1 MKANLIANYKKL
13 LFFGWKGILIVILD
27 RFAVML
33 IFKYSNWLFV
43 LLMLAFAFTAN
54 AQQNHFV
61 YLQTD
66 NGKPFYVKMD
76 QKILSSSSEGYI
88 ILPGIASGIYQ
99 LKVGFPQKEYPEESF
114 SITVGDENEGYLI
127 KHFEDKGL
135 QLFNMETLALISGDR
150 DTSAMMLASG
160 TKDTNPF
167 TKMLANV
174 VKDSTI
180 LQNHEVVVEN
190 PAKSSDTSKVNSEVA
205 ANAVST
211 SPDTLTTAQN
221 NPVSPSA
228 NPLDSSATT
237 ANSIPPSTSPA
248 DSSVATAGSPISK
261 LTSTQDKDGLTMV
274 YADGSGDKSDT
285 VKVLMP
291 AGKELSGADSEATKK
306 DSFDFSANNSR
317 GNTSGDTSQFTI
329 TPTIEK
335 PSNEKK
341 GSVLRK
347 DTIAT
352 AADSATEGKT
362 APEQV
367 FYIGPKEKEKQGEV
381 SENTSSNER
390 KGLFSGL
397 SKNTKKEATETTK
410 PAANNIE
417 VLPNE
422 AAPSNSN
429 SDCKAFADN
438 EDFLRLRKKMASEDS
453 KDAMIKVA
461 NKFFR
466 SRCFSTSQIKDLSY
480 LFLTDEGKYMFFD
493 AAYPHTSDSDQFP
506 ALESQL
512 KDKYYQNRFEAMIKK

>member
-1 MKANLIANYKKL
+1 
-13 LFFGWKGILIVILD
+13 
-27 RFAVML
+27 ML
-33 IFKYSNWLFV
+33 IFKYGKWLFV
-43 LLMLAFAFTAN
+43 FLLLAFAFTAK

-66 NGKPFYVKMD
+66 NGKAFYIKMD

-88 ILPGIASGIYQ
+88 ILPGIASGVYQ
-99 LKVGFPQKEYPEESF
+99 LKVGFPQKEYPEEAF

-135 QLFNMETLALISGDR
+135 QLFNIETLALISGDR
-150 DTSAMMLASG
+150 DTSSMVLASG
-160 TKDTNPF
+160 SRDTNPF
-167 TKMLANV
+167 TEMLANV

-190 PAKSSDTSKVNSEVA
+190 PAKSLSTSKVNSEVA
-205 ANAVST
+205 ADSVSI
-211 SPDTLTTAQN
+211 SPDTSTIEQN
-221 NPVSPSA
+221 NRVSSLPNSV
-228 NPLDSSATT
+228 DSSANV
-237 ANSIPPSTSPA
+237 ANTIPPTTSA
-248 DSSVATAGSPISK
+248 TDSSVVRERALISK
-261 LTSTQDKDGLTMV
+261 LTSTQDKEGLKMV
-274 YADGSGDKSDT
+274 YADGRGDKSDT

-291 AGKELSGADSEATKK
+291 AERERSAADSEATKK
-306 DSFDFSANNSR
+306 DDFDFSANIKAQDASA
-317 GNTSGDTSQFTI
+317 DTSQFTI
-329 TPTIEK
+329 TPTIVK
-335 PSNEKK
+335 PGDEKK
-341 GSVLRK
+341 GFVLRK

-352 AADSATEGKT
+352 AADSAAEGKT

-367 FYIGPKEKEKQGEV
+367 FYIGPKDKEKSGEV

-390 KGLFSGL
+390 KGLFSGF
-397 SKNTKKEATETTK
+397 SKNTKKESTETAK
-410 PAANNIE
+410 PAGNNIE

-422 AAPSNSN
+422 AAPSSSN
-429 SDCKAFADN
+429 TDCKAFADN

-506 ALESQL
+506 VLESQL
-512 KDKYYQNRFEAMIKK
+512 KDKYYQNRFEAMIKR